1 MRKQN
6 QLGLYDWYEKI
17 FRRLSSAQENLYPE
31 TQTHTHTHTHTY
43 TYKSSCS
50 FKILVESQKLSDCI
64 RKYRG
69 TCFGMCMRF
78 ILLSLAWILYL
89 LFKIFHLIVNFDLK
103 IKYYTKKFMCKANE
117 IEKKNGPY
125 SIKMLTSIIIRMR

>member
-1 MRKQN
+1 
-6 QLGLYDWYEKI
+6 
-17 FRRLSSAQENLYPE
+17 
-31 TQTHTHTHTHTY
+31 
-43 TYKSSCS
+43 
-50 FKILVESQKLSDCI
+50 
-64 RKYRG
+64 
-69 TCFGMCMRF
+69 MRF